1 MPCIDLTNTEYNRL
15 DAISKK
21 YTDYKICSFTGSVGP
36 AGPTGPGGALAAFGS
51 FYSTQSQFISTV
63 LTPQVITLNGVYD
76 SRFVNVVANQQ
87 ITFDF
92 EGTYQLTY
100 TAQVFN
106 ISNSVEEAD
115 FWIRYNGSDFPNSTT
130 ETLLRERKSVG
141 SPSEQIVTINLTATA
156 QNSGDYIE
164 LWWRGTSTDVYLGYM
179 TYSTIPNSPSIK
191 VSVTPVL
198 FAEKGATGSTGAT
211 GSIGATGPQGAT
223 GATGPQ
229 GLQGVTG
236 SNGATGPTG
245 PGLEFLIFVE
255 EKADL
260 PASVGG
266 VINLV
271 DNYSYFFT
279 TTVDLTGD
287 RLQAGQNTTIL
298 GGSSENCKVIST
310 GLTSTVALISSSYSL
325 PIRNIA
331 FEADLVVDLDTSSF
345 SAGYAIDWFGVNF
358 VNCDTVG
365 RIANYSNF
373 IMGDC
378 ALLSSANMSFDG
390 QFGTIGFSNCL
401 FSGTTT
407 GNTIKLLDTLDLKRR
422 FRMIYSSMVTP
433 AGGTALNVA
442 TAAGI
447 LSEGYILDTVNFS
460 NTGERLDGVTQSSNK
475 ALFINNVGIKNT
487 TNVGHYR
494 MNGNATQSQ
503 IATSNTWFPVLGNSV
518 EAYGNSPKW
527 VHTNQ
532 RLTYVGTITQDFYF
546 SGSFT
551 CQTGVNNQTLVVT
564 IGLNGVPSDIDAV
577 EIRAQ
582 TANQPYTISAVAIVE
597 IKQNDYIE
605 LFVKNRLTTQNITVV
620 DFNVIAQKLQS

>member
-1 MPCIDLTNTEYNRL
+1 MACINLTNTEYNRL
-15 DAISKK
+15 DGITKK
-21 YTDYKICSFTGSVGP
+21 YVDWRLCTFTGSGTSSQGPQGTTGPAGPVGATGPTGSVG
-36 AGPTGPGGALAAFGS
+36 ATGPQGVTGSTGATGPQGIQGATGPQGIQGVTGS
-51 FYSTQSQFISTV
+51 T
-63 LTPQVITLNGVYD
+63 G
-76 SRFVNVVANQQ
+76 
-87 ITFDF
+87 
-92 EGTYQLTY
+92 
-100 TAQVFN
+100 
-106 ISNSVEEAD
+106 
-115 FWIRYNGSDFPNSTT
+115 
-130 ETLLRERKSVG
+130 SVG
-141 SPSEQIVTINLTATA
+141 ATGP
-156 QNSGDYIE
+156 QGIQ
-164 LWWRGTSTDVYLGYM
+164 
-179 TYSTIPNSPSIK
+179 
-191 VSVTPVL
+191 
-198 FAEKGATGSTGAT
+198 GATGSTGA
-211 GSIGATGPQGAT
+211 
-223 GATGPQ
+223 
-229 GLQGVTG
+229 
-236 SNGATGPTG
+236 TG

-266 VINLV
+266 VIDLV
-271 DNYSYFFT
+271 DNYTYFFT

-310 GLTSTVALISSSYSL
+310 GLTSTVALLSSSYSI

-331 FEADLVVDLDTSSF
+331 FEADLAVNLDTGSF

-373 IMGDC
+373 IMTDC
-378 ALLSSANMSFDG
+378 ALLSSSNMIFDG
-390 QFGTIGFSNCL
+390 SFGTIGFSNCL

-407 GNTIKLLDTLDLKRR
+407 GNTIKIEPTLDTLRR
-422 FRMIYSSMVTP
+422 FRMIYSSMITP
-433 AGGTALNVA
+433 AGGTALNVS
-442 TAAGI
+442 TASAI
-447 LSEGYILDTVNFS
+447 NSEGYILDTINFS
-460 NTGERLDGVTQSSNK
+460 NTGVRLDGVTQSSNK

-494 MNGNATQSQ
+494 MNANATQSQ
-503 IATSNTWFPVLGNSV
+503 ITTSNTWFPVLGNSV

-551 CQTGVNNQTLVVT
+551 CQTGVNNQTLEVT
-564 IGLNGVPSDIDAV
+564 IGLNGVPSDVDAV

-582 TANQPYTISAVAIVE
+582 TGNQPYTISAVAIAE

-605 LFVKNRLTTQNITVV
+605 LFVKNRNTTQNITVV